1 MKTFFI
7 IITTVVFSA
16 ISWTPQPCN
25 VPQAFT
31 YQVKT
36 DTVFA
41 DSCRLCALQV
51 QQAAS
56 QQLYQLQLDHSG
68 ARYVT
73 EVKIDSTE
81 VQP

>member
-1 MKTFFI
+1 MKTFYI

-25 VPQAFT
+25 VPQVFT

-36 DTVFA
+36 DTVFSDTCRPCA
-41 DSCRLCALQV
+41 DQV

-56 QQLYQLQLDHSG
+56 QQINKLQLDQSG
-68 ARYVT
+68 AWYISS
-73 EVKIDSTE
+73 VKRDSISE
-81 VQP
+81 

>member
-1 MKTFFI
+1 MTRTYFI
-7 IITTVVFSA
+7 IITTVVFAA

-41 DSCRLCALQV
+41 DSCRACAFQV
-51 QQAAS
+51 QQAAE
-56 QQLYQLQLDHSG
+56 QQLFKLQLDHSG
-68 ARYVT
+68 AWFVT
-73 EVKIDSTE
+73 EVKRDSI
-81 VQP
+81 QK